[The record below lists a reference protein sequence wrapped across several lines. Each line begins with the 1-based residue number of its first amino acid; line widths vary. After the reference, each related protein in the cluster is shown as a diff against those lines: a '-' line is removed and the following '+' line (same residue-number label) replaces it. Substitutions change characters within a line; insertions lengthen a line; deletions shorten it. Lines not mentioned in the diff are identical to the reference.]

1 MSDLHASLVAAL
13 ADLTVVE
20 KGNTAKIPTKD
31 GGSYSYSY
39 ADLPDVVRL
48 TRPAL
53 AAHGLVAL
61 TPIIEGPAVRVLIVH
76 TSGEMLD
83 LGAFPFPAGRDPQAT
98 GSAVTYHRRYA
109 LLAALGIAADD
120 DDDGHAAT
128 QAARQQKP
136 ETAAA
141 SATDDAPSE
150 AQLKFAKKLAADLG
164 DAATTVVPSI
174 VEEITGR
181 KAKLVDLTRTE
192 LSAVIEELKSAT
204 ATPVAAREAEASAR
218 ANAGEEPFGE
228 VGE

>member
-1 MSDLHASLVAAL
+1 MSLHASLVAAL
-13 ADLTVVE
+13 AELTVVE

-61 TPIIEGPAVRVLIVH
+61 TPIVDGPAVRVLIVH
-76 TSGEMLD
+76 ESGEMLD
-83 LGAFPFPAGRDPQAT
+83 LGSFPFPPGRDAQAT

-128 QAARQQKP
+128 QAARRPKP
-136 ETAAA
+136 AASDALVAARNAAA
-141 SATDDAPSE
+141 
-150 AQLKFAKKLAADLG
+150 QLG
-164 DAATTVVPSI
+164 DSARTVVPSI
-174 VEEITGR
+174 IAEVTGAD
-181 KAKLVDLTRTE
+181 AKLADLSDDELAQVTTEILRVAQEVVD
-192 LSAVIEELKSAT
+192 
-204 ATPVAAREAEASAR
+204 
-218 ANAGEEPFGE
+218 GE
-228 VGE
+228 

>member
-1 MSDLHASLVAAL
+1 MSEIHAALVSAL

-53 AAHGLVAL
+53 AAQGLVAL
-61 TPIIEGPAVRVLIVH
+61 TPIVEGPAVRVLIVH
-76 TSGEMLD
+76 TSGETLD
-83 LGAFPFPAGRDPQAT
+83 LGAFPFPPGRDAQAT

-128 QAARQQKP
+128 QAAHRPAQPPVSPALAKARK
-136 ETAAA
+136 AAKA
-141 SATDDAPSE
+141 
-150 AQLKFAKKLAADLG
+150 LG
-164 DAATTVVPSI
+164 DSARTVVPSI
-174 VEEITGR
+174 IAEVTGTD
-181 KAKLVDLTRTE
+181 AKLADLDDDELAQVTKEILRT
-192 LSAVIEELKSAT
+192 
-204 ATPVAAREAEASAR
+204 AADSEGVVG
-218 ANAGEEPFGE
+218 GE
-228 VGE
+228 

>member
-1 MSDLHASLVAAL
+1 MSDLHAALVAAL

-53 AAHGLVAL
+53 AAHGLVVL
-61 TPIIEGPAVRVLIVH
+61 TPIVEGPAVKVLIVH
-76 TSGEMLD
+76 QSGETLD
-83 LGAFPFPAGRDPQAT
+83 LGSFPFPAGRDAQAT

-128 QAARQQKP
+128 QAARRP
-136 ETAAA
+136 ERPVETVPASVADEWLERLNQITDGRTRTAVKNRFGKQFGQPHGVHPDQVAEV
-141 SATDDAPSE
+141 DAWIDAELARIAEPPNLDASE
-150 AQLKFAKKLAADLG
+150 A
-164 DAATTVVPSI
+164 
-174 VEEITGR
+174 
-181 KAKLVDLTRTE
+181 
-192 LSAVIEELKSAT
+192 
-204 ATPVAAREAEASAR
+204 
-218 ANAGEEPFGE
+218 PF
-228 VGE
+228 